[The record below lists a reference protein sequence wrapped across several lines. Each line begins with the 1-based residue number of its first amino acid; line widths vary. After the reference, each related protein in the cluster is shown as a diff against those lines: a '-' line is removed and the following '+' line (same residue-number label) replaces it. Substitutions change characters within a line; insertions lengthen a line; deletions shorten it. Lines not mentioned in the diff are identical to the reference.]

1 MDQLL
6 TEKNTVIQ
14 ELEQRMR
21 QLEREL
27 KLSKE
32 STDRLRHS
40 LQALEGF
47 GNAEGVDSG
56 DRDKGIQAEV
66 LTLHETLDQLSQQLA
81 ASLEESRNLTQG

>member
-6 TEKNTVIQ
+6 AEKNAVIQ
-14 ELEQRMR
+14 ELEQRIR

-27 KLSKE
+27 RLSRE
-32 STDRLRHS
+32 SADRLRHS

-47 GNAEGVDSG
+47 KGAEGVDG
-56 DRDKGIQAEV
+56 EKDIQAQV

-81 ASLEESRNLTQG
+81 ESLEESQGLKQK